1 MLHWPDSCVLSH
13 MKIHNSQP
21 VSSKTTR
28 KASRNSAD
36 GVFSK
41 MLESE
46 IHQVQASSESHA
58 DTSKQPMQEAWH
70 TLEDSVS
77 LLDKAMQCIESG
89 DSPPRQLIDNIEQL
103 RSLLR
108 QQVSTGH
115 PSTELQQADTLL
127 AVEAA
132 RIRSMQS

>member
-1 MLHWPDSCVLSH
+1 

-21 VSSKTTR
+21 VSGKTIR
-28 KASRNSAD
+28 KTSRSSAE
-36 GVFSK
+36 GVFGK

-46 IHQVQASSESHA
+46 INQVQAVSESRS

-70 TLEDSVS
+70 TLEESVS

-89 DSPPRQLIDNIEQL
+89 DSPPRELIHDIEQL

-108 QQVSTGH
+108 QQVDSGR
-115 PSTELQQADTLL
+115 PSAELQQADTLL

-132 RIRSMQS
+132 RIRSMQA

>member
-1 MLHWPDSCVLSH
+1 
-13 MKIHNSQP
+13 MKIHNNLP
-21 VSSKTTR
+21 VSGKTLR
-28 KASRNSAD
+28 KASRNSTE
-36 GVFSK
+36 GVFGK

-46 IHQVQASSESHA
+46 IHQVQAANESHA
-58 DTSKQPMQEAWH
+58 DPSKQSMQEAWH

-89 DSPPRQLIDNIEQL
+89 DAPPRQLIHDIEQL

-108 QQVSTGH
+108 QQVSSGR
-115 PSTELQQADTLL
+115 PSAELQQADTLL

-132 RIRSMQS
+132 RIRSMQA

>member
-1 MLHWPDSCVLSH
+1 
-13 MKIHNSQP
+13 MKIHNNLP
-21 VSSKTTR
+21 VSGKTIR
-28 KASRNSAD
+28 KTSRNSTE
-36 GVFSK
+36 GVFGQ

-46 IHQVQASSESHA
+46 IHPVQAGGENHA
-58 DTSKQPMQEAWH
+58 DSSQQPMQEAWH

-77 LLDKAMQCIESG
+77 LLDKAMQCFKSG
-89 DSPPRQLIDNIEQL
+89 DTPPRQLIHDIEQL
-103 RSLLR
+103 RSQLR
-108 QQVSTGH
+108 QQVSSGR

>member
-1 MLHWPDSCVLSH
+1 
-13 MKIHNSQP
+13 MKIHNNQP
-21 VSSKTTR
+21 INGKTIR
-28 KASRNSAD
+28 KTSRNSSG
-36 GVFSK
+36 GVFGK

-46 IHQVQASSESHA
+46 INQVQVTSESHA

-70 TLEDSVS
+70 TLDESVS
-77 LLDKAMQCIESG
+77 LLDEAMQCIESG
-89 DSPPRQLIDNIEQL
+89 DSPPHQLIHDIEKL

-108 QQVSTGH
+108 QQVTSGG
-115 PSTELQQADTLL
+115 PDAELQQADTLL